1 MVEPIHMLKTILDE
15 LVSGRDLTPEQA
27 YRALNVIMNGDATDA
42 QIGGF
47 LIALRMKGETAEEI
61 GGFARAMRDNAVPI
75 RTCRRNVIDTCGTG
89 GDRVDTFNIS
99 TAAALV
105 ASGAGVAIAK
115 HGNRAVSSRCGSA
128 DVLEALVARGGPA
141 PGVAP
146 VAVYERELAT
156 RTGPADPA
164 TARKE

>member
-61 GGFARAMRDNAVPI
+61 GGNQGGVTRFR
-75 RTCRRNVIDTCGTG
+75 RT
-89 GDRVDTFNIS
+89 
-99 TAAALV
+99 V
-105 ASGAGVAIAK
+105 A
-115 HGNRAVSSRCGSA
+115 
-128 DVLEALVARGGPA
+128 
-141 PGVAP
+141 
-146 VAVYERELAT
+146 
-156 RTGPADPA
+156 A
-164 TARKE
+164 TARFNRNEPVAG